1 MARGRSSTSPPTGV
15 PAGSSDAIRRLTAI
29 LHRRVA
35 SCLSC
40 QFPCGFPGRPAR
52 AKSLQGAQRH
62 RRDRLQRQRGASGDQ
77 PLDKIKCKI
86 RPKVPHDPCVLHR
99 GHRQAAVG
107 RKGNGKAPSVAG
119 GAQKIPVRG
128 IQRTRNFFGSP
139 AQGGLPNE
147 RGAKYGTR
155 AIETVHDDTPE
166 MPPAFR
172 VQATIE
178 SCVARSSP
186 RAGRP
191 LQTTRLNVSCLCGIS
206 QLRSK

>member
-107 RKGNGKAPSVAG
+107 RKRKWKS
-119 GAQKIPVRG
+119 PVRRRRG
-128 IQRTRNFFGSP
+128 PENPCTRYSAHAKLLWFTRSRWTPKMREVQSMAPVRLKPCMTILLKCRLPFACRLPSKAAWP
-139 AQGGLPNE
+139 APH
-147 RGAKYGTR
+147 RGPA
-155 AIETVHDDTPE
+155 VHFKQPD
-166 MPPAFR
+166 
-172 VQATIE
+172 
-178 SCVARSSP
+178 
-186 RAGRP
+186 
-191 LQTTRLNVSCLCGIS
+191 
-206 QLRSK
+206 